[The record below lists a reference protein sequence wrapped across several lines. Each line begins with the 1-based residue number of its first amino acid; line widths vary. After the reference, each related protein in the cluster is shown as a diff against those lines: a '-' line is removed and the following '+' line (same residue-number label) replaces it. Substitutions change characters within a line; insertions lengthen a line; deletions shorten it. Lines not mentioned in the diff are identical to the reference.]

1 VSRDDL
7 RALTPD
13 ALAALSNRGL
23 VKRAQKEIEAGQVPA
38 LEELAD
44 GTIVGR
50 FSDVETKLPKGV
62 SMSDAPCSCG
72 ATGICRHKLIVA
84 LTYAGAAPPPVARD
98 PIEAWSPGAIADD
111 ELERFLGKRAFER
124 ARSLLTKGYVAEVRR
139 ASRDD
144 SVPTVLLPTSSVR
157 FLVPRD
163 LSYAHCDG
171 GERAGEAVALA
182 VWAFRAADAQDPGA
196 TRLELEVSAAAGSSA
211 DFSDQLSSALA
222 LAEELLLEGIVHSR
236 DSLAG
241 RFERVR
247 NAMNEARLIWP
258 GLILEDIEQELLSYH
273 ARSARYSPAGAA
285 ALLCELFARERAVR
299 RPGALPAARVLG
311 TEDALETP
319 LSHLRLASLG
329 ARVTGDATY
338 RLAEVALADPDTAT
352 VLVMRKEYPLDAGKP
367 APKPRELGRKV
378 FAPRVTLGA
387 IATGQIVTTS
397 ARRAAN
403 RLLILGRGSV
413 AQTSVVPSTGDFG
426 SLPEGL
432 RVRDTSQLEQ
442 ALAARPPSLL
452 RARLLA
458 DAVHVL
464 EIAEVRGV
472 SYAPGD
478 QRLSAVLRPPV
489 GPSVRL
495 VRTYDAAAPGALG
508 DLADALSG
516 KTGTPRF
523 VSGRV
528 RRTAL
533 GLEIEPLGIVTDR
546 FHVPDLAEPTDH
558 TPLGSRPESDDGAS
572 ALTRALAE
580 ASGAL
585 DDAAHHGLRRA
596 SRSYGERLTRQAD
609 ALRRLGL
616 SVLAARFEA
625 LRSALGQ
632 SQASGDAASEA
643 ALVARWADAAIRV
656 RLCQESVG
664 YLPATVADSVAR
676 SQ

>member
-1 VSRDDL
+1 MSRDDL
-7 RALTPD
+7 HALTAD

-44 GTIVGR
+44 GTVVGR
-50 FSDVETKLPKGV
+50 FSNVETRLPRGV
-62 SMSDAPCSCG
+62 SLSDAPCSCG
-72 ATGICRHKLIVA
+72 AAGICRHKLIVA
-84 LTYAGAAPPPVARD
+84 LVYAASAPPPATAEVVQ
-98 PIEAWSPGAIADD
+98 AWSPGSITDD

-124 ARSLLTKGYVAEVRR
+124 ALSLLRRGYVAEVRR
-139 ASRDD
+139 VWGDD
-144 SVPTVLLPTSSVR
+144 RVPTVLLPTSSVR
-157 FLVPRD
+157 FLVPGD
-163 LSYAHCDG
+163 LNYAHSDG
-171 GERAGEAVALA
+171 GERAAEAVALA
-182 VWAFRAADAQDPGA
+182 VWAFRAADAKDPAA
-196 TRLELEVSAAAGSSA
+196 TRLELEVSDAAAPSA
-211 DFSDQLSSALA
+211 SFSDKLSPALA

-236 DSLAG
+236 DSMAG
-241 RFERVR
+241 QFERVR
-247 NAMNEARLIWP
+247 EALNEARLTWP
-258 GLILEDIEQELLSYH
+258 ALILEDIEQELLSYH
-273 ARSARYSPAGAA
+273 ARSARYSPSGAA

-311 TEDALETP
+311 TEDALQTP

-329 ARVTGDATY
+329 ARVKGDATY

-352 VLVMRKEYPLDAGKP
+352 VLVMRKEYPLESGKA
-367 APKPRELGRKV
+367 APRPSALRRKL
-378 FAPRVTLGA
+378 FAPRATLGA
-387 IATGQIVTTS
+387 IATGQVVTES

-403 RLLILGRGSV
+403 RLLILGRSRV
-413 AQTSVVPSTGDFG
+413 AQTSVVPSSGDFG

-442 ALAARPPSLL
+442 ALATRPPSLL

-464 EIAEVRGV
+464 EIAEVQGV
-472 SYAPGD
+472 RYAPGD
-478 QRLSAVLRPPV
+478 QRLSAILRPHE

-495 VRTYDAAAPGALG
+495 VRTYDAATAGALG

-516 KTGTPRF
+516 KTGAPRF
-523 VSGRV
+523 VSGSV

-546 FHVPDLAEPTDH
+546 FHVPDLADPSDH
-558 TPLGSRPESDDGAS
+558 TPLGAEPEPDDDTS
-572 ALTRALAE
+572 ALTHALE
-580 ASGAL
+580 QASGAL

-596 SRSYGERLTRQAD
+596 SRSYVERLNRQAE
-609 ALRRLGL
+609 AMRRLGL
-616 SVLAARFEA
+616 TELAARFEA

-632 SQASGDAASEA
+632 SQASGDAGSEA

-656 RLCQESVG
+656 RLCQESAG
-664 YLPATVADSVAR
+664 
-676 SQ
+676 